1 MANQPQS
8 EPVEDELAAR
18 RRLREAVAKL
28 DADVASGKGARRRRL
43 FGPVQMA
50 QVTKILIMIL
60 ALFAILAFRE
70 QCGHGVV
77 GLFDTLAPPAPA
89 PK

>member
-1 MANQPQS
+1 MANQPES

-28 DADVASGKGARRRRL
+28 DADVAAGKSARRRKL
-43 FGPVQMA
+43 FGPAQVA

-60 ALFAILAFRE
+60 ALFAILAFRQ
-70 QCGHGVV
+70 QCGNGIV
-77 GLFDTLAPPAPA
+77 GLFDTLAPPAG
-89 PK
+89 K